1 MVERNDC
8 PRVAPWTEP
17 GLQASF
23 TLSGRLMTPLSG
35 RLSTT
40 ADSLFFLDFTFNI
53 QDIGVF
59 INDILDPLASRLKS
73 PI

>member
-1 MVERNDC
+1 MTAQGGNPLDRT
-8 PRVAPWTEP
+8 RLT
-17 GLQASF
+17 GQLHTF
-23 TLSGRLMTPLSG
+23 SGRLVTPLSG

-53 QDIGVF
+53 QDISVF
-59 INDILDPLASRLKS
+59 INDILDPLAVRLKS